1 MGEYIETSRTTLL
14 VGKSEVARSGDK
26 ETRTLAW
33 RSTGHG
39 RWRGECGYYV
49 EWRTRLTDR
58 TATLDDDVPMTRFG
72 LPLGLGEAAAAA
84 DFPPASLMTV
94 PRSRNPP
101 TGNEALLQIIL
112 LSIASNDG
120 AHRLDEPQDATELI
134 VLEPTTGKRWL
145 LGAIVVDFKLGALG
159 ACQHWSSVTMPL
171 QKPLSHASHS
181 RHATTAMMERSDIFL
196 LKERNGSGVAER
208 NSCGQLIGPFERRGN
223 SGSRGALVADDGF
236 VVKGPVRH
244 GTDDD
249 MAATVSLESLFL
261 QLLGRLE
268 STGRCPVAPGT
279 VLSPSAA
286 KQRRSLR
293 VEIRTLELW
302 RAVIGECLAT
312 FFYVFL
318 VCGAHVSWPGY
329 AEPSVLGIALTAG
342 AAAATLCQCYGHI
355 SGCHMNPAV
364 TLATFATR
372 KVSPLRALLY
382 VTAQCGGA
390 IAGAAL
396 LY

>member
-1 MGEYIETSRTTLL
+1 
-14 VGKSEVARSGDK
+14 
-26 ETRTLAW
+26 
-33 RSTGHG
+33 
-39 RWRGECGYYV
+39 
-49 EWRTRLTDR
+49 
-58 TATLDDDVPMTRFG
+58 
-72 LPLGLGEAAAAA
+72 
-84 DFPPASLMTV
+84 
-94 PRSRNPP
+94 
-101 TGNEALLQIIL
+101 
-112 LSIASNDG
+112 
-120 AHRLDEPQDATELI
+120 
-134 VLEPTTGKRWL
+134 
-145 LGAIVVDFKLGALG
+145 
-159 ACQHWSSVTMPL
+159 
-171 QKPLSHASHS
+171 
-181 RHATTAMMERSDIFL
+181 
-196 LKERNGSGVAER
+196 
-208 NSCGQLIGPFERRGN
+208 
-223 SGSRGALVADDGF
+223 
-236 VVKGPVRH
+236 
-244 GTDDD
+244 

-268 STGRCPVAPGT
+268 STGRCPVA
-279 VLSPSAA
+279 
-286 KQRRSLR
+286 QRRSLR

-342 AAAATLCQCYGHI
+342 AAAATLSQCYGHI

-396 LY
+396 LYGIPMPGNCNVLINRASSFIPCTPYTPIKHVFLLLFFVRYRPFTTIHPSRSTQGKEGADVGRACCAPSETNLSASEASAALSTAQALFATKVLPQRGHRWVVYWFGPVAGGLLAGLIYEYIFDTKKGSRALKQSLEDADKESNTDDDYEDPDAKITKYATVAQSPKGGASGHCRGSQQQQQQQYEAAAGFRPAANTYSPTPSSAFPAATDTYGGSHAAGGTYAAPIYGTRLGNALRTLPARLEYGQGPGSTKF

>member
-1 MGEYIETSRTTLL
+1 
-14 VGKSEVARSGDK
+14 
-26 ETRTLAW
+26 
-33 RSTGHG
+33 
-39 RWRGECGYYV
+39 
-49 EWRTRLTDR
+49 
-58 TATLDDDVPMTRFG
+58 
-72 LPLGLGEAAAAA
+72 
-84 DFPPASLMTV
+84 
-94 PRSRNPP
+94 
-101 TGNEALLQIIL
+101 
-112 LSIASNDG
+112 
-120 AHRLDEPQDATELI
+120 
-134 VLEPTTGKRWL
+134 
-145 LGAIVVDFKLGALG
+145 
-159 ACQHWSSVTMPL
+159 
-171 QKPLSHASHS
+171 
-181 RHATTAMMERSDIFL
+181 
-196 LKERNGSGVAER
+196 
-208 NSCGQLIGPFERRGN
+208 
-223 SGSRGALVADDGF
+223 
-236 VVKGPVRH
+236 
-244 GTDDD
+244 

-396 LY
+396 LYG